1 MKIFKSAL
9 LMSVLALPVFA
20 MACPDGD
27 GGDDGDTVHM
37 GKGHKKVQSSLAKV
51 TVEEAAKLNKD
62 GKAIMVDANG
72 ESTRKSIG
80 YVPGARLL
88 TNYKTYDEKELKA
101 SKKDTLVF
109 YCGSEKCSA
118 APKAA
123 EVASAKGYN
132 VKVMDGGIK
141 GWVKAGYK
149 TAKL

>member
-1 MKIFKSAL
+1 MNILKSAL
-9 LMSVLALPVFA
+9 LVTVLAVPAFA
-20 MACPDGD
+20 LACPHGD
-27 GGDDGDTVHM
+27 NDDGDDEVAM
-37 GKGHKKVQSSLAKV
+37 GSGHKSSLAKV
-51 TVEEAAKLNKD
+51 SVEDAAKLKKE
-62 GKAIMVDANG
+62 GKIIMVDANG

-88 TNYKTYDEKELKA
+88 TNYKNYDEKELKA

-123 EVASAKGYN
+123 QVASSKGYN
-132 VKVMDGGIK
+132 VKVMDAGIK